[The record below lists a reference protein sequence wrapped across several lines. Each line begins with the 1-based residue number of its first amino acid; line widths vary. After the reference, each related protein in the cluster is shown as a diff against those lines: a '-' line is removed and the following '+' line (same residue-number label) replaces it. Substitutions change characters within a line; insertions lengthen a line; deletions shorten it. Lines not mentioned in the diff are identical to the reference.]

1 MHALDIA
8 LIVVV
13 LALVAAFLLSRVKKT
28 KRRQAFEE
36 APEPARSAHPDL
48 YGSLGP
54 QLAYR
59 RVGERHHL
67 HVRGLGTP
75 VEHHKH
81 RRR

>member
-8 LIVVV
+8 LVVVV
-13 LALVAAFLLSRVKKT
+13 LALLAAFLLSRVHKT
-28 KRRQAFEE
+28 KRRQVFQE
-36 APEPARSAHPDL
+36 ASQAAGSADLDL

-59 RVGERHHL
+59 RVGDRHHL

-75 VEHHKH
+75 VEHRKP